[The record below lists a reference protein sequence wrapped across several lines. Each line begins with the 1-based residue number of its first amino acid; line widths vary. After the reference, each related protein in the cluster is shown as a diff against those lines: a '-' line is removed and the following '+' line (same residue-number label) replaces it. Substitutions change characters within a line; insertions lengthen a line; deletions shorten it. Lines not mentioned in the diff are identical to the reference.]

1 MASDAASQE
10 VRKTV
15 TVVFADVAGSTGL
28 GERLD
33 AESVR
38 RIMIRYFEE
47 MRAVVERH
55 DGTVEKFIGDAVMAV
70 FGIPRVHED
79 DALRAVRAA
88 AEMRDGL
95 AALNGELEREW
106 DVRLEL
112 RIGVNTGEVVAGD
125 SDTGPSLAV
134 GDTVNVAAR
143 LQQTAEPGEILV
155 GEATYRLV
163 RDAVEVDQPEEL
175 RLRGRSGRA
184 EVRRLRAVR
193 PRVPDEGRR
202 LDRPMIGRQ
211 KELALLRQEYERTI
225 REGACRLVT
234 VVGPAGIGKS
244 RLLREFVSLLPAE
257 ALVAHGRCLPYGEGI
272 TYWPVAE
279 VVKELAGSADDD
291 SVEALG
297 DRLGGRLGGEDD
309 GKLVATKVAA
319 AVGLGAGE
327 VAKEEASWAF
337 RRLLEALARERPLVV
352 VFDDI
357 QWGEETFLDLLEHVV
372 ERSRDARVLVVCL
385 ARPELLDLRP
395 GWGEG
400 RKNAASVLLEPLP
413 GEECAILVRKLL
425 GDGELDERARASLI
439 ARAEGNPFFVEELVA
454 MLFDEGLLERENGHW
469 SLAAD
474 LGELALP
481 GSIQALLAARLDRL
495 PLEERRLLERGAVEG
510 EVFHREPLAVLHG
523 GPELDAAL
531 QSLVRKQLLRPAR
544 AAFPGTDAYRFGHL
558 LIRDAAYSTV
568 PKEMRAD
575 LHRRFADWLE
585 RAAAD
590 RGVEQEEILGYHLEQ
605 ACRYHAEL
613 GRRADEDVVATAARA
628 ARLLASAGERAA
640 RRGDMPAS
648 TKLLERAARLLPED
662 DERRPEI
669 ELLLGWALTQS
680 GEFAPAEALFA
691 RVAERAAAAGD
702 RRIELRALVE
712 QMDVANIIRPEG
724 GVSET
729 FELGHRVVPEL
740 EELGDDRGLARAWR
754 MTAYAYNTLAR
765 YGETAD
771 ALERGLAH
779 TERADDAAIRSE
791 ILAWL
796 PTRLARGPVPAGQA
810 LERCRELLARAAG
823 DLPAEAGALAGIALL
838 ESMSGRFAEARAADE
853 RSRGIKEELGLGFT
867 LAVGEI
873 WRGEL
878 ELLAGDYPAAEGAF
892 RAAAEF
898 LQDRGDRNFYP
909 TAAAGI
915 ARACFH
921 QGRYEE
927 SNDAL
932 RSAEETTASDDSITV
947 VWTLGT
953 RARHL
958 ARDGRPDEAEAAAR
972 RGVELA
978 FETDDLNLRAESLIE
993 LADVLQDSQQA
1004 RAALEQA
1011 IGVAEGKE
1019 NVVYARQ
1026 ARERLAGSANRG

>member
-1 MASDAASQE
+1 MAQDAASHE

-70 FGIPRVHED
+70 FGVPRVHED

-95 AALNGELEREW
+95 AALNGELERGW

-125 SDTGPSLAV
+125 PDTGPSLAV

-175 RLRGRSGRA
+175 RLRGRVGRS

-193 PRVPDEGRR
+193 PQVVGGGRR
-202 LDRPMIGRQ
+202 LDRPMIGRRE
-211 KELALLRQEYERTI
+211 ELALLGREYERTV

-244 RLLREFVSLLPAE
+244 RLLREFVSQLPAE

-279 VVKELAGSADDD
+279 VVKELAGAGDDD

-297 DRLGGRLGGEDD
+297 ARLVGRLGGEDD
-309 GKLVATKVAA
+309 GELVARKLAA

-337 RRLLEALARERPLVV
+337 RRLLEALARDRPLVV

-395 GWGEG
+395 GWGG
-400 RKNAASVLLEPLP
+400 RRKNVASVLLEPLP
-413 GEECAILVRKLL
+413 GEECAVLVQKLL
-425 GDGELDERARASLI
+425 GEGELDERARASLV
-439 ARAEGNPFFVEELVA
+439 ARAGGNPFFVEELVA
-454 MLFDEGLLERENGHW
+454 MLSDEGLLARENGRW
-469 SLAAD
+469 SLTGD
-474 LGELALP
+474 VGELALP

-495 PLEERRLLERGAVEG
+495 PMEERRLLERGAVEG

-523 GPELDAAL
+523 GPELDVAL

-544 AAFPGTDAYRFGHL
+544 AAFPGTEAYSFGHL
-558 LIRDAAYSTV
+558 LIRDAAYSSV
-568 PKEMRAD
+568 PKELRAD

-585 RAAAD
+585 RAAGD
-590 RGVEQEEILGYHLEQ
+590 RGVEQDEILGYHLEQ

-613 GRRADEDVVATAARA
+613 GRRTDEDVLVTAARA

-640 RRGDMPAS
+640 RRGDVPAA
-648 TKLLERAARLLPED
+648 TKLLERAARLLPEE

-691 RVAERAAAAGD
+691 QVAERAAAAGD
-702 RRIELRALVE
+702 RRVELRALVE
-712 QMDVANIIRPEG
+712 RMDVTNIIRPET
-724 GVSET
+724 GVAAT
-729 FELGHRVVPEL
+729 FELADRVVPEL
-740 EELGDDRGLARAWR
+740 EELGDDRGLAGAWR
-754 MTAYAYNTLAR
+754 MTAYAHNTLAR
-765 YGETAD
+765 YGETAE
-771 ALERGLAH
+771 ALERGLVHA
-779 TERADDAAIRSE
+779 ERVGDAAIRSE

-796 PTRLARGPVPAGQA
+796 PTRLARGPVPAPAA

-838 ESMSGRFAEARAADE
+838 EAMSGRFEEARTAE
-853 RSRGIKEELGLGFT
+853 KRSRGIKEELGLGFT
-867 LAVGEI
+867 LAVGDI

-878 ELLAGDYPAAEGAF
+878 ELMAGDYAAAEGAF
-892 RAAAEF
+892 RAAADF
-898 LQDRGDRNFYP
+898 LEERGDRNFYP

-921 QGRYEE
+921 QGRYDE
-927 SNDAL
+927 SDAVL
-932 RSAEETTASDDSITV
+932 RDAEATTASDDFITA

-958 ARDGRPDEAEAAAR
+958 VRDGRPEEAEAAAR

-978 FETDDLNLRAESLIE
+978 FETDDLNLRSESLIE
-993 LADVLQDSQQA
+993 LADVLQDPPRA
-1004 RAALEQA
+1004 RTALEQA
-1011 IGVAEGKE
+1011 IGVAEEKE

-1026 ARERLAGSANRG
+1026 ARDRLGSASGG